1 MKRETGDTGNEFNSS
16 VGGGE
21 DVLTD
26 LMRPMLSLPTQK
38 DQNRTRPIEKY

>member
-26 LMRPMLSLPTQK
+26 LMLSLPTQK